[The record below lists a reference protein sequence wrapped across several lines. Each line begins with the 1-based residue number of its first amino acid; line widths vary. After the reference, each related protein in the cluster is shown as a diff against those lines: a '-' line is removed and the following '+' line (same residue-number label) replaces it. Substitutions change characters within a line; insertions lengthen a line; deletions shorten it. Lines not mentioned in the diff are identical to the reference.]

1 MSYLHHKVHL
11 EMNYSGEKFL
21 VNITEELKQL
31 MEIDMLHKKFPNG
44 FYLTSENEPK
54 TPCLQQPVMIRLAD
68 ERCSEIGD

>member
-1 MSYLHHKVHL
+1 
-11 EMNYSGEKFL
+11 
-21 VNITEELKQL
+21 

-44 FYLTSENEPK
+44 FYLTSENEAK